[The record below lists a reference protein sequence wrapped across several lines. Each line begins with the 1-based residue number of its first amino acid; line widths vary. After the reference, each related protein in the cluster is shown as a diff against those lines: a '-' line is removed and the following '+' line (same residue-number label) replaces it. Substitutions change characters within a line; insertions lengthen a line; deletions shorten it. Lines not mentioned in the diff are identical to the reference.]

1 MVVAGGFP
9 EGTEHLGG
17 DLMADQQDESQEK
30 TEEPTARRLSKAREE
45 GQIARSTEIT
55 IAASVISVAIYI
67 YLFGSSLLGN
77 VANIFAQGLVFDSLA
92 VLEPQVAAGRLAD
105 AMIEALFSILP
116 ILILTGVVVLA
127 CSGLIGGY
135 NFSWKSL
142 QPKASKFNPIAGF
155 KRMFGMQALVNLG
168 KSIAKFLLVGG
179 VTYFLIDASITE
191 FAEISLMALEPGLT
205 VSASILTTAFLVASS
220 TLIIIALIDAPYQVY
235 QHNQK
240 MKMSL
245 REVKDERKD
254 TEGSPEV
261 KQRIRQKQREVS
273 AARMLE
279 AIAEADVVIT
289 NPEHFAVALAYDPS
303 SEDPPKVVAK
313 GTDVMA
319 ERIRERAGEEGVP
332 LFQSPVLARAL
343 FFTTEIEAF
352 IPEPLFE
359 AVAQVIAYIFN
370 INSINRSSNLRVTSR
385 FQECQTTWCLTLRG
399 GSLKCMTSEP

>member
-1 MVVAGGFP
+1 
-9 EGTEHLGG
+9 
-17 DLMADQQDESQEK
+17 MADQQDDSQDK
-30 TEEPTARRLSKAREE
+30 TEEPTAKRLSKAREE

-67 YLFGSSLLGN
+67 YLFGNALLGN
-77 VANIFAQGLVFDSLA
+77 VANIFAQGLVFDSMA
-92 VLEPQVAAGRLAD
+92 VLEPQVALGRLGD
-105 AMIEALFSILP
+105 AAVEALLSITP
-116 ILILTGVVVLA
+116 ILILTAVVVLA

-155 KRMFGMQALVNLG
+155 KRMFGLQALVNLA
-168 KSIAKFLLVGG
+168 KSIAKFFLVGG

-205 VSASILTTAFLVASS
+205 ASAAILTTAFLVASS
-220 TLIIIALIDAPYQVY
+220 TLIIIALIDAPYQLY
-235 QHNQK
+235 QHNEK

-245 REVKDERKD
+245 KEVKDERKD

-279 AIAEADVVIT
+279 AVAEADVVIT

-303 SEDPPKVVAK
+303 SDDPPKVVAK
-313 GTDVMA
+313 GTDYIA

-332 LFQSPVLARAL
+332 LFQSPILARAL
-343 FFTTEIEAF
+343 FFTTELDAF

-370 INSINRSSNLRVTSR
+370 INSINRSNMTQSKPIPRVPDDMIFDSDGR
-385 FQECQTTWCLTLRG
+385 QSQVYDDR
-399 GSLKCMTSEP
+399 

>member
-1 MVVAGGFP
+1 
-9 EGTEHLGG
+9 
-17 DLMADQQDESQEK
+17 MADQQDESQEK

-105 AMIEALFSILP
+105 AMVEALLTILP
-116 ILILTGVVVLA
+116 ILILAGVVVLV

-155 KRMFGMQALVNLG
+155 KRMFGIQALVNLG

-179 VTYFLIDASITE
+179 VTYLLIDASITE

-205 VSASILTTAFLVASS
+205 ASASIITMAFLVASS

-245 REVKDERKD
+245 KEVKDERKD

-261 KQRIRQKQREVS
+261 KQRIRQKQREIS

-313 GTDVMA
+313 GTDIMA

-370 INSINRSSNLRVTSR
+370 INSINRSSNLRDKPVPRVPDNMVFDSDGR
-385 FQECQTTWCLTLRG
+385 Q
-399 GSLKCMTSEP
+399 SEVYDQ

>member
-1 MVVAGGFP
+1 
-9 EGTEHLGG
+9 
-17 DLMADQQDESQEK
+17 MADQQDESQEK

-77 VANIFAQGLVFDSLA
+77 VANIFARGLVFDSLA
-92 VLEPQVAAGRLAD
+92 VLEPQVAAGRLSD
-105 AMIEALFSILP
+105 AIIEAMFTILP

-205 VSASILTTAFLVASS
+205 ASASILTTAFLVASS

-245 REVKDERKD
+245 KEVKDERKD

-313 GTDVMA
+313 GADLMA
-319 ERIRERAGEEGVP
+319 ERIREKAGEEGVP

-343 FFTTEIEAF
+343 FFTTEVEAF

-370 INSINRSSNLRVTSR
+370 INSINRTSNLRDKPVPR
-385 FQECQTTWCLTLRG
+385 VPDNMVFD
-399 GSLKCMTSEP
+399 SEGRQSEVYDQ

>member
-9 EGTEHLGG
+9 KGTERLGG

-142 QPKASKFNPIAGF
+142 QPKASKFNPIGGF

-370 INSINRSSNLRVTSR
+370 INSINRSSNLRDKPVPR
-385 FQECQTTWCLTLRG
+385 VPDNMVFD
-399 GSLKCMTSEP
+399 SEGRQSEVYDQ

>member
-1 MVVAGGFP
+1 
-9 EGTEHLGG
+9 
-17 DLMADQQDESQEK
+17 MADQQDDSQDK

-67 YLFGSSLLGN
+67 YLFGSALLGN
-77 VANIFAQGLVFDSLA
+77 IANIFAQGLVFDSMA
-92 VLEPQVAAGRLAD
+92 VLEPQVALGRLGD
-105 AMIEALFSILP
+105 ATVEALLSIVP
-116 ILILTGVVVLA
+116 ILVLTAVVVLA

-135 NFSWKSL
+135 NFSWKSI
-142 QPKASKFNPIAGF
+142 QPKASKFNPISGL
-155 KRMFGMQALVNLG
+155 KRMFGLQALVNLA
-168 KSIAKFLLVGG
+168 KSLAKFFLVGG
-179 VTYFLIDASITE
+179 VTYFLIEASITE

-205 VSASILTTAFLVASS
+205 ASASILTTAFLVAAS
-220 TLIIIALIDAPYQVY
+220 TLIIIALIDAPYQLY
-235 QHNQK
+235 QHNEK

-245 REVKDERKD
+245 KEVKDERKD

-303 SEDPPKVVAK
+303 SDDPPKVVAK
-313 GTDVMA
+313 GTDYIA

-343 FFTTEIEAF
+343 FFTTELDAF

-370 INSINRSSNLRVTSR
+370 INSINRSKMTQSKPVPRVPDDMIFDSDGR
-385 FQECQTTWCLTLRG
+385 QSHVYDDR
-399 GSLKCMTSEP
+399 

>member
-1 MVVAGGFP
+1 
-9 EGTEHLGG
+9 
-17 DLMADQQDESQEK
+17 MADQQDESQEK

-77 VANIFAQGLVFDSLA
+77 VANIFAQGLVFDSLS

-105 AMIEALFSILP
+105 AMVEALLTILP
-116 ILILTGVVVLA
+116 ILILTGVVVLV

-142 QPKASKFNPIAGF
+142 QPKASKFNPIAGL
-155 KRMFGMQALVNLG
+155 KRMFGIQALVNLG

-179 VTYFLIDASITE
+179 VTYLLIDASITE

-205 VSASILTTAFLVASS
+205 ASASIITMAFLVASS

-245 REVKDERKD
+245 KEVKDERKD

-313 GTDVMA
+313 GTDIMA

-370 INSINRSSNLRVTSR
+370 INSINRSSNLRDKPVPR
-385 FQECQTTWCLTLRG
+385 VPDNMVFD
-399 GSLKCMTSEP
+399 SEGRQSEVYDQ

>member
-1 MVVAGGFP
+1 
-9 EGTEHLGG
+9 
-17 DLMADQQDESQEK
+17 MADQQDEGQEK

-92 VLEPQVAAGRLAD
+92 VMEPQVAAGRLGD
-105 AMIEALFSILP
+105 AMIEALLSIMP
-116 ILILTGVVVLA
+116 ILILTGVVVLV

-142 QPKASKFNPIAGF
+142 QPKASKFNPISGL
-155 KRMFGMQALVNLG
+155 KRMFGLQALVNLG

-179 VTYFLIDASITE
+179 VTYFLIDASTTE

-205 VSASILTTAFLVASS
+205 ASASILTTAFLVASS

-240 MKMSL
+240 MKMTL
-245 REVKDERKD
+245 KEVKDERKD

-279 AIAEADVVIT
+279 AISEADVVIT
-289 NPEHFAVALAYDPS
+289 NPEHFAVALSYDPS
-303 SEDPPKVVAK
+303 SEDPPRVVAK
-313 GTDVMA
+313 GADLIA
-319 ERIRERAGEEGVP
+319 ERIRERATEEGVP

-343 FFTTEIEAF
+343 FFTTELEGF

-370 INSINRSSNLRVTSR
+370 INSINQSNISQSKPVPRVPDEMV
-385 FQECQTTWCLTLRG
+385 FD
-399 GSLKCMTSEP
+399 SEGRQSDVYD

>member
-1 MVVAGGFP
+1 
-9 EGTEHLGG
+9 
-17 DLMADQQDESQEK
+17 MADQQDESQEK

-105 AMIEALFSILP
+105 AMVEALLTILP
-116 ILILTGVVVLA
+116 ILILTGVVVLV

-155 KRMFGMQALVNLG
+155 KRMFGIQALVNLG

-179 VTYFLIDASITE
+179 VTYLLIDASITE

-205 VSASILTTAFLVASS
+205 ASASIITMAFLVASS

-245 REVKDERKD
+245 KEVKDERKD

-370 INSINRSSNLRVTSR
+370 INSINRSSNLRDKPVPR
-385 FQECQTTWCLTLRG
+385 VPDNMVFD
-399 GSLKCMTSEP
+399 SEGRQSEVYDQ

>member
-245 REVKDERKD
+245 KEVKDERKD

-370 INSINRSSNLRVTSR
+370 INSINRSSNLRDKPVPR
-385 FQECQTTWCLTLRG
+385 VPDNMVFD
-399 GSLKCMTSEP
+399 SEGRQSEVYDQ

>member
-9 EGTEHLGG
+9 KGTERLGG

-289 NPEHFAVALAYDPS
+289 NPEHFALALAYDPS

-370 INSINRSSNLRVTSR
+370 INSINRSSNLRDKPVPR
-385 FQECQTTWCLTLRG
+385 VPDNMVFD
-399 GSLKCMTSEP
+399 SEGRQSEVYDQ

>member
-1 MVVAGGFP
+1 
-9 EGTEHLGG
+9 
-17 DLMADQQDESQEK
+17 MADQQDESQEK

-105 AMIEALFSILP
+105 AMVEALLTILP
-116 ILILTGVVVLA
+116 ILILTGVVVLV

-155 KRMFGMQALVNLG
+155 KRMFGIQALVNLG

-179 VTYFLIDASITE
+179 VTYLLIDASITE

-205 VSASILTTAFLVASS
+205 ASASIITMAFLVASS
-220 TLIIIALIDAPYQVY
+220 TLIIIALIDAPYQAY

-245 REVKDERKD
+245 KEVKDERKD

-313 GTDVMA
+313 GTDIMA

-370 INSINRSSNLRVTSR
+370 INSINRSSNLRDKPVPR
-385 FQECQTTWCLTLRG
+385 VPDNMVFD
-399 GSLKCMTSEP
+399 SEGRQSEVYDQ

>member
-1 MVVAGGFP
+1 
-9 EGTEHLGG
+9 
-17 DLMADQQDESQEK
+17 MADQQDESQEK

-67 YLFGSSLLGN
+67 YLFGNSLLGN

-105 AMIEALFSILP
+105 AMVEALFTILP

-205 VSASILTTAFLVASS
+205 ASASILTTAFLVASS

-245 REVKDERKD
+245 KEVKDERKD

-261 KQRIRQKQREVS
+261 KQRIRQKQREAS
-273 AARMLE
+273 AARMLD
-279 AIAEADVVIT
+279 AVAEADVVIT

-313 GTDVMA
+313 GADLMA

-370 INSINRSSNLRVTSR
+370 INSINRSSSLRDKPVPR
-385 FQECQTTWCLTLRG
+385 VPDNMVFD
-399 GSLKCMTSEP
+399 SEGRQSEVYDQ

>member
-1 MVVAGGFP
+1 VGGA
-9 EGTEHLGG
+9 
-17 DLMADQQDESQEK
+17 LMADQQDDSQDK

-67 YLFGSSLLGN
+67 YLFGSALLGN
-77 VANIFAQGLVFDSLA
+77 VANIFARGLVFDSMA
-92 VLEPQVAAGRLAD
+92 VLEPQVALGRLGD
-105 AMIEALFSILP
+105 AAIEALLSITP
-116 ILILTGVVVLA
+116 ILILTAVVVLA

-142 QPKASKFNPIAGF
+142 QPKASKFNPIAGL
-155 KRMFGMQALVNLG
+155 KRMFGLQALVNLA
-168 KSIAKFLLVGG
+168 KSLAKFFLVGG

-205 VSASILTTAFLVASS
+205 ASAAILTTAFLVASC
-220 TLIIIALIDAPYQVY
+220 TLIIIALIDAPYQLY
-235 QHNQK
+235 QHNEK

-245 REVKDERKD
+245 KEVKDERKD

-303 SEDPPKVVAK
+303 SDDPPKVVAK
-313 GTDVMA
+313 GTDYIA
-319 ERIRERAGEEGVP
+319 ERIRERASEEGVP
-332 LFQSPVLARAL
+332 LFQSPILARAL
-343 FFTTEIEAF
+343 FFTTELDAF

-370 INSINRSSNLRVTSR
+370 INSINRSNMTQSKPIPRVPDDMIFDSDGR
-385 FQECQTTWCLTLRG
+385 QSQVYDDR
-399 GSLKCMTSEP
+399 

>member
-1 MVVAGGFP
+1 
-9 EGTEHLGG
+9 
-17 DLMADQQDESQEK
+17 MADQQDESQEK

-105 AMIEALFSILP
+105 AMVEALFTILP

-205 VSASILTTAFLVASS
+205 ASASILTTAFLVASS

-245 REVKDERKD
+245 KEVKDERKD

-261 KQRIRQKQREVS
+261 KQRIRQKQREAS
-273 AARMLE
+273 AARMLD
-279 AIAEADVVIT
+279 AVAEADVVIT

-313 GTDVMA
+313 GADLMA

-370 INSINRSSNLRVTSR
+370 INSINRSSSLRDKPVPR
-385 FQECQTTWCLTLRG
+385 VPDNMVFD
-399 GSLKCMTSEP
+399 SEGRQSEVYDQ

>member
-1 MVVAGGFP
+1 
-9 EGTEHLGG
+9 
-17 DLMADQQDESQEK
+17 MADQQDESQEK

-77 VANIFAQGLVFDSLA
+77 VANIFARGLVFDSLA

-105 AMIEALFSILP
+105 AMIEALFTILP

-205 VSASILTTAFLVASS
+205 ASASILTTAFLVASS

-245 REVKDERKD
+245 KEVKDERKD

-313 GTDVMA
+313 GADLMA

-370 INSINRSSNLRVTSR
+370 INSINRSSSLRDKPVPR
-385 FQECQTTWCLTLRG
+385 VPDNMVFD
-399 GSLKCMTSEP
+399 SEGRQSEVYDQ

>member
-1 MVVAGGFP
+1 
-9 EGTEHLGG
+9 
-17 DLMADQQDESQEK
+17 MADQQDESQEK

-155 KRMFGMQALVNLG
+155 KRMFGIQALVNLG

-179 VTYFLIDASITE
+179 VTYFLIDASIME

-205 VSASILTTAFLVASS
+205 VSASILTMAFLVASS

-370 INSINRSSNLRVTSR
+370 INSINRSSNLRDKPVPR
-385 FQECQTTWCLTLRG
+385 VPDNMVFD
-399 GSLKCMTSEP
+399 SEGRQSEVYDQ

>member
-1 MVVAGGFP
+1 
-9 EGTEHLGG
+9 
-17 DLMADQQDESQEK
+17 MADQQDEGQEK

-92 VLEPQVAAGRLAD
+92 VLEPQVAAGRLGD
-105 AMIEALFSILP
+105 AMTEALLSILP
-116 ILILTGVVVLA
+116 IMILTGVVVLA

-142 QPKASKFNPIAGF
+142 QPKASKFNPISGF
-155 KRMFGMQALVNLG
+155 KRMFGLQALVNLG

-205 VSASILTTAFLVASS
+205 ASASILTTAFLVASS
-220 TLIIIALIDAPYQVY
+220 TLIVIALIDAPYQVY

-240 MKMSL
+240 MKMTL
-245 REVKDERKD
+245 KEVKDERKD

-279 AIAEADVVIT
+279 AISEADVVIT
-289 NPEHFAVALAYDPS
+289 NPEHFAVALSYDPS

-313 GTDVMA
+313 GADLIA
-319 ERIRERAGEEGVP
+319 EKIRERAAEEGVP

-343 FFTTEIEAF
+343 FFTTELEGF

-370 INSINRSSNLRVTSR
+370 INSINQSNISHARPVPRVPDELVFDSDGR
-385 FQECQTTWCLTLRG
+385 Q
-399 GSLKCMTSEP
+399 SDVYD

>member
-9 EGTEHLGG
+9 KGTERLGG

-30 TEEPTARRLSKAREE
+30 TEEPNARRLSKAREE

-370 INSINRSSNLRVTSR
+370 INSINRSSNLRDKPVPR
-385 FQECQTTWCLTLRG
+385 VPDNMVFD
-399 GSLKCMTSEP
+399 SEGRQSEVYDQ

>member
-9 EGTEHLGG
+9 KGTERLGG

-116 ILILTGVVVLA
+116 ILILTGVVVLV

-370 INSINRSSNLRVTSR
+370 INSINRSSNLRDKPVPR
-385 FQECQTTWCLTLRG
+385 VPDDMVFD
-399 GSLKCMTSEP
+399 SEGRQSGVYDQ

>member
-1 MVVAGGFP
+1 
-9 EGTEHLGG
+9 
-17 DLMADQQDESQEK
+17 MADQQDDSQDK

-67 YLFGSSLLGN
+67 YLFGSALLGN
-77 VANIFAQGLVFDSLA
+77 VANIFAQGLVFDSMA
-92 VLEPQVAAGRLAD
+92 VLEPQVALGRLGD
-105 AMIEALFSILP
+105 AAVEALLSITP
-116 ILILTGVVVLA
+116 ILILTAVVVLA

-142 QPKASKFNPIAGF
+142 QPKASKFNPIAGL
-155 KRMFGMQALVNLG
+155 KRMFGLQALVNLA
-168 KSIAKFLLVGG
+168 KSLAKFFLVGG

-205 VSASILTTAFLVASS
+205 ASAAILTTAFLVASC
-220 TLIIIALIDAPYQVY
+220 TLIIIALIDAPYQLY
-235 QHNQK
+235 QHNEK

-245 REVKDERKD
+245 KEVKDERKD

-303 SEDPPKVVAK
+303 SDDPPKVVAK
-313 GTDVMA
+313 GTDYIA
-319 ERIRERAGEEGVP
+319 ERIRERASEEGVP
-332 LFQSPVLARAL
+332 LFQSPILARAL
-343 FFTTEIEAF
+343 FFTTELDAF

-370 INSINRSSNLRVTSR
+370 INSINRSNMTQSKPIPRVPDDMIFDSDGR
-385 FQECQTTWCLTLRG
+385 QSQVYDDR
-399 GSLKCMTSEP
+399 

>member
-1 MVVAGGFP
+1 
-9 EGTEHLGG
+9 
-17 DLMADQQDESQEK
+17 MADQQDESQEK

-77 VANIFAQGLVFDSLA
+77 VANIFAKGLVFDSLA

-105 AMIEALFSILP
+105 AMIEALFTILP

-142 QPKASKFNPIAGF
+142 QPKASKFNPIAGL

-179 VTYFLIDASITE
+179 VTYFLIDASIME

-205 VSASILTTAFLVASS
+205 ASASILTTAFLVASS

-245 REVKDERKD
+245 KEVKDERKD

-313 GTDVMA
+313 GADLMA

-370 INSINRSSNLRVTSR
+370 INSINRSSSLRDKPVPR
-385 FQECQTTWCLTLRG
+385 VPDNMVFD
-399 GSLKCMTSEP
+399 SEGRQSEVYDQ

>member
-1 MVVAGGFP
+1 
-9 EGTEHLGG
+9 
-17 DLMADQQDESQEK
+17 MADQQDESQEK

-45 GQIARSTEIT
+45 GQIARSSEIT

-370 INSINRSSNLRVTSR
+370 INSINRSSNLRDKPVPR
-385 FQECQTTWCLTLRG
+385 VPDNMVFD
-399 GSLKCMTSEP
+399 SEGRQSEVYDQ

>member
-1 MVVAGGFP
+1 
-9 EGTEHLGG
+9 
-17 DLMADQQDESQEK
+17 MADQQDESQEK

-77 VANIFAQGLVFDSLA
+77 VANICARGLVFDSLA

-105 AMIEALFSILP
+105 AMIEALLTILP

-205 VSASILTTAFLVASS
+205 ASASILTTAFLVASS

-245 REVKDERKD
+245 KEVKDERKD

-313 GTDVMA
+313 GADLMA

-370 INSINRSSNLRVTSR
+370 INSINRSSSLRDKPVPR
-385 FQECQTTWCLTLRG
+385 VPDNMVFD
-399 GSLKCMTSEP
+399 SEGRQSEVYDQ

>member
-1 MVVAGGFP
+1 
-9 EGTEHLGG
+9 
-17 DLMADQQDESQEK
+17 MADQQDDSQEK

-77 VANIFAQGLVFDSLA
+77 VANIFAQGLVFDSLS
-92 VLEPQVAAGRLAD
+92 VMEPQVAAGRLAD
-105 AMIEALFSILP
+105 AMVEALLTILP
-116 ILILTGVVVLA
+116 ILILTGVVVLV

-370 INSINRSSNLRVTSR
+370 INSINRSSNLRDKPVPR
-385 FQECQTTWCLTLRG
+385 VPDNMVFD
-399 GSLKCMTSEP
+399 SEGRQSEVYDQ

>member
-1 MVVAGGFP
+1 
-9 EGTEHLGG
+9 
-17 DLMADQQDESQEK
+17 MADQQDESQEK

-105 AMIEALFSILP
+105 AMVEALLTILP
-116 ILILTGVVVLA
+116 ILILTGVVVLV
-127 CSGLIGGY
+127 CSGLLGGY

-155 KRMFGMQALVNLG
+155 KRMFGIQALVNLG

-179 VTYFLIDASITE
+179 VTYLLIDASITE

-205 VSASILTTAFLVASS
+205 ASASIITMAFLVASS

-245 REVKDERKD
+245 KEVKDERKD

-313 GTDVMA
+313 GADNMA

-370 INSINRSSNLRVTSR
+370 INSINRSSNLRDKPVPR
-385 FQECQTTWCLTLRG
+385 VPDNMVFD
-399 GSLKCMTSEP
+399 SEGRQSEVYDQ

>member
-9 EGTEHLGG
+9 KGTERLGG

-370 INSINRSSNLRVTSR
+370 INSINRSSNLRDKPVPR
-385 FQECQTTWCLTLRG
+385 VPDNMVFD
-399 GSLKCMTSEP
+399 SEGRQSEVYDQ

>member
-1 MVVAGGFP
+1 
-9 EGTEHLGG
+9 
-17 DLMADQQDESQEK
+17 MADQQDDSQDK

-67 YLFGSSLLGN
+67 YLFGSALLGN
-77 VANIFAQGLVFDSLA
+77 VANIFAQGLVFDSMA
-92 VLEPQVAAGRLAD
+92 VLEPQVALGRLGD
-105 AMIEALFSILP
+105 AAIEALLSITP
-116 ILILTGVVVLA
+116 ILILTAVVVLA

-142 QPKASKFNPIAGF
+142 QPKASKFNPIAGL
-155 KRMFGMQALVNLG
+155 KRMFGLQALVNLA
-168 KSIAKFLLVGG
+168 KSLAKFFLVGG

-205 VSASILTTAFLVASS
+205 ASAAILTTAFLVASC
-220 TLIIIALIDAPYQVY
+220 TLIIIALIDAPYQLY
-235 QHNQK
+235 QHNEK

-245 REVKDERKD
+245 KEVKDERKD

-303 SEDPPKVVAK
+303 SDDPPKVVAK
-313 GTDVMA
+313 GTDYIA
-319 ERIRERAGEEGVP
+319 ERIRERASEEGVP
-332 LFQSPVLARAL
+332 LFQSPILARAL
-343 FFTTEIEAF
+343 FFTTELDAF

-370 INSINRSSNLRVTSR
+370 INSINRSNMTQSKPIPRVPDDMIFDSDGR
-385 FQECQTTWCLTLRG
+385 QSQVYDDR
-399 GSLKCMTSEP
+399 

>member
-1 MVVAGGFP
+1 
-9 EGTEHLGG
+9 
-17 DLMADQQDESQEK
+17 MADQQDESQEK

-67 YLFGSSLLGN
+67 YLFGSSLLGT

-116 ILILTGVVVLA
+116 ILILTGVVVLV

-370 INSINRSSNLRVTSR
+370 INSINRSSNLRDKPVPR
-385 FQECQTTWCLTLRG
+385 VPDDMVFD
-399 GSLKCMTSEP
+399 SEGRQSGVYDQ

>member
-1 MVVAGGFP
+1 
-9 EGTEHLGG
+9 
-17 DLMADQQDESQEK
+17 MADQQDEGQEK

-92 VLEPQVAAGRLAD
+92 VLEPQVAAGRLGD
-105 AMIEALFSILP
+105 AMTEALLSILP
-116 ILILTGVVVLA
+116 IMILTGVVVLA

-142 QPKASKFNPIAGF
+142 QPKASKFNPISGF
-155 KRMFGMQALVNLG
+155 KRMFGLQALVNLG

-205 VSASILTTAFLVASS
+205 ASASILTTAFLVASS
-220 TLIIIALIDAPYQVY
+220 TLIVIALIDAPYQVY

-240 MKMSL
+240 MKMTL
-245 REVKDERKD
+245 KEVKDERKD

-279 AIAEADVVIT
+279 AISEADVVIT
-289 NPEHFAVALAYDPS
+289 NPEHFAVALSYDPS

-313 GTDVMA
+313 GADLIA
-319 ERIRERAGEEGVP
+319 EKIRERAAEEGVP

-343 FFTTEIEAF
+343 FFTTELEGF

-370 INSINRSSNLRVTSR
+370 INSINQSNISHARPVPRVPDEMVFDSDGR
-385 FQECQTTWCLTLRG
+385 Q
-399 GSLKCMTSEP
+399 SNVYD

>member
-1 MVVAGGFP
+1 MALARGLFHGAKHVGGA
-9 EGTEHLGG
+9 
-17 DLMADQQDESQEK
+17 LMADQQDDSQDK
-30 TEEPTARRLSKAREE
+30 TEEPTAKRLSKAREE

-67 YLFGSSLLGN
+67 YLFGSALLGN
-77 VANIFAQGLVFDSLA
+77 VANIFAQGLVFDSMA
-92 VLEPQVAAGRLAD
+92 VLEPQVALGRLGD
-105 AMIEALFSILP
+105 ATVEALLSIVP
-116 ILILTGVVVLA
+116 ILILTAVVVLA

-135 NFSWKSL
+135 NFSWKSI
-142 QPKASKFNPIAGF
+142 QPKASKFNPISGL
-155 KRMFGMQALVNLG
+155 KRMFGLQALVNLA
-168 KSIAKFLLVGG
+168 KSLAKFFLVGG
-179 VTYFLIDASITE
+179 VTYFLIEASITE

-205 VSASILTTAFLVASS
+205 ASASILTTAFLVAAS
-220 TLIIIALIDAPYQVY
+220 TLIIIALIDAPYQLY
-235 QHNQK
+235 QHNEK

-245 REVKDERKD
+245 KEVKDERKD

-303 SEDPPKVVAK
+303 SDDPPKVVAK
-313 GTDVMA
+313 GADYIA

-332 LFQSPVLARAL
+332 LFQSPILARAL
-343 FFTTEIEAF
+343 YFTTELDAF

-370 INSINRSSNLRVTSR
+370 INSINRSNITRSKPVPRVPDDMIFDSDGR
-385 FQECQTTWCLTLRG
+385 QSQVYDDR
-399 GSLKCMTSEP
+399 

>member
-1 MVVAGGFP
+1 
-9 EGTEHLGG
+9 
-17 DLMADQQDESQEK
+17 MADQQDDSQDK

-67 YLFGSSLLGN
+67 YLFGSALLGN
-77 VANIFAQGLVFDSLA
+77 VANIFAQGLVFDSMA
-92 VLEPQVAAGRLAD
+92 VLEPQVALGRLGD
-105 AMIEALFSILP
+105 AAVEALFSILP
-116 ILILTGVVVLA
+116 ILILTAVVVLA

-142 QPKASKFNPIAGF
+142 QPKASKFNPISGL
-155 KRMFGMQALVNLG
+155 KRMFGLQALVNLA

-191 FAEISLMALEPGLT
+191 FAQISLMALEPGLT
-205 VSASILTTAFLVASS
+205 ASASILTTAFLVASS
-220 TLIIIALIDAPYQVY
+220 TLIIIALIDAPYQLY
-235 QHNQK
+235 QHNEK

-245 REVKDERKD
+245 KEVKDERKD

-303 SEDPPKVVAK
+303 SDDPPKVVAK
-313 GTDVMA
+313 GADLMA
-319 ERIRERAGEEGVP
+319 QRIRDRAGEEGVP

-343 FFTTEIEAF
+343 FFTTELDAF

-370 INSINRSSNLRVTSR
+370 INSINRANMTRSKPVPRVPDDMIFDSDGR
-385 FQECQTTWCLTLRG
+385 QSQVYDDR
-399 GSLKCMTSEP
+399 